1 MASPAWL
8 KAVFALARAM
18 GRVLSA
24 LRRIPLVDDLCDRAQ
39 RFLLNPIIVRLI
51 RKPDDPDLIAALE
64 LYEKRIP
71 DEQRFQASDIIRW
84 LNDDRRTRRK
94 SRDLPTDWFLVA
106 KYRRRVCG
114 FILFHYFPT
123 RQIAFIAYMVVVNTP
138 GVPLNGISGALCSM
152 VSRLLKTR
160 GELKACR
167 TLLFEVDD
175 PRQESSIKRQDEC
188 LARVRRFCTL
198 AEMQEL
204 SVRALDI
211 DYKPPKLSLH
221 DKDDAPR
228 PLLLLFASRNGNS
241 QSNHIAEAEVEHI
254 LSFIY
259 TDIYP
264 EGYSTVPSE
273 NEAYRDY
280 CVSVRDQALRT
291 LRQPVKSVSC
301 ADLVSQVRNKRPAKP
316 QNRSKAANTK
326 RISAPSINAS

>member
-1 MASPAWL
+1 MPTPVWL
-8 KAVFALARAM
+8 KAVFALARAL
-18 GRVLSA
+18 GRTLSVV
-24 LRRIPLVDDLCDRAQ
+24 RRIPLIDDFCDRVQ
-39 RFLLNPIIVRLI
+39 RFLLNPIVVRLI
-51 RKPDDPDLIAALE
+51 RKSDDPDLVAALE

-94 SRDLPTDWFLVA
+94 SKDLPTDWFLVA

-123 RQIAFIAYMVVVNTP
+123 RQIAFVAYMVVVNTP
-138 GVPLNGISGALCSM
+138 GVPLNGISSSLCSM
-152 VSRLLKTR
+152 VSRLLRTR
-160 GELKACR
+160 KELKACR

-175 PRQESSIKRQDEC
+175 PRNENSIKRQDEG

-211 DYKPPKLSLH
+211 DYKPPKLSLQ
-221 DKDDAPR
+221 DQNDVAR
-228 PLLLLFASRNGNS
+228 PLLLLFASRYGDTRT
-241 QSNHIAEAEVEHI
+241 NHVEQAEAERI

-259 TDIYP
+259 TDLYP

-273 NEAYRDY
+273 NEAYRQY
-280 CVSVRDQALRT
+280 CAAVRDQAVRALHH
-291 LRQPVKSVSC
+291 PVKSVSC
-301 ADLVSQVRNKRPAKP
+301 ADLVSQVRNKRLSKP
-316 QNRSKAANTK
+316 QNRPKVAQAK
-326 RISAPSINAS
+326 RSSTPSLNAS